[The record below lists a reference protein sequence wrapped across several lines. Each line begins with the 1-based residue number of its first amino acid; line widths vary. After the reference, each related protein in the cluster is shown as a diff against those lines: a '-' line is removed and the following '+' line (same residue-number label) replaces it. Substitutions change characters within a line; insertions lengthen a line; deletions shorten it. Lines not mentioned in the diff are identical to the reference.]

1 MQSPYTP
8 PQEHID
14 LIRSRKFGLAPDGT
28 IAKQNP
34 LSDDL
39 QRAISHLSEGLYS
52 KETHFI
58 LELIQNAEDNRYDEN
73 VKPDLTFTLLS
84 RDPTGTPEAEGA
96 LLVINNEVGF
106 RPKDVQALC
115 AVGATTKEK
124 REGYVG
130 EKGIGFKSVFVVSS
144 QPHIFSGGYQFRF
157 QEEPDPQA
165 ELGYI
170 VPYWVSEIPPEMKEH
185 SNRTRIVLPLKP
197 GKREGVTKELETIAP
212 ETILFLSKLEGLAI
226 HIENQKPIEVI
237 RDDTNRPLVQFM
249 TGDQYVEF
257 WLVEQEI
264 PMPPDLHEEK
274 REGITTRK
282 VSVALPLTTE
292 VSSEGQVFA
301 FLPTKEKSG
310 FPFIINADFILL
322 TSREGIKYDCPWNLW
337 LRDCMAPAFIQAFT
351 SLLDKPKYRARA
363 YAFIPLASD
372 NQEEFFQPTVE
383 AIHNELSS
391 RAVIWTLDGETLVKP
406 SEARLASDEFRRLL
420 NIAYMPTQLQKTP
433 LAHPQIQTYRKQ
445 LEAIGVEDLSSSEII
460 ECLRDETW
468 LESQDLEWFVALY
481 KYLSQLRRATEKRLQ
496 GLNLLPLEEGR
507 RSNATEQPI
516 YFPAEDVQEIRQL
529 QTQVSSVLTIAFLNP
544 RLYAL
549 LDDNQGLAQWLVDTL
564 GVRDLT
570 PANFCL
576 DLARGLNEH
585 RAEVSVSEL
594 VHLTAYIRDQFDAL
608 DDETQQAIIDV
619 LPLALADGEIVEP
632 QEWNDDHPLAM
643 PEAMNPKTGWQLVFA
658 DPDDRAHIAVL
669 SDAYLAS
676 CEGKGEFRSW
686 QGFLEEVGAT
696 DAPHPRLASGLTY
709 GSPELTKYERGLFKA
724 FRDQFDEKYPRSRS
738 WPWPEKVQ
746 DYRPPGWLS
755 DLWTGTS
762 RLGKRALR
770 RRGKA
775 LVSWL
780 AAKLRERY
788 WKEPSF
794 CTAHYEG
801 DYRKWQHYQ
810 RDSELKHCL
819 LEAPWFPS
827 TQGPTRPG
835 EVFLNKPELRE
846 LFGDTLPYVLE
857 NPGEKVANWLGLR
870 QTATVDEFLQYL
882 QELSSR
888 PADQV
893 DQKVVS
899 KIYAFLVERWRSDVK
914 DLFEEHP
921 LILVS
926 KPHPRWITS
935 KQAIWRDLSAVS
947 GVTYAYLEKQFDRRL
962 KEFFVKKVGVREHF
976 SQELYAQAWTQLTEV
991 EHIQAGTAEDAL
1003 ERIYPELLKVVEG
1016 NDQPQWWQGFRANA
1030 KVWTQNDRFEVADRV
1045 YVPDDGELKRL
1056 FAKEGVEFA
1065 WRPEKASFAEY
1076 QPLYR
1081 ALGIRSLVETVEATA
1096 EVQQVAETD
1105 DFHPLLTS
1113 AAKKAI
1119 CVYLWNVN
1127 SDQYERT
1134 KQTGV
1139 LEALLRTREQV
1150 VKGLTVC
1157 YELDWTAV
1165 EVCDS
1170 SAYWQQDKRLLY
1182 RSDAHSQDQ
1191 LEIETPA
1198 ILARRLTGGRTSNAL
1213 ENFIGRVLGASEV
1226 KVDGISHK
1234 NNWSLPAEEKEWI
1247 DKVLASSLRQAEPE
1261 PKPKPEPKT
1270 EPETEAASP
1279 RSKHELR
1286 GEHESKYAPKPAPQP
1301 GPRPEPEPEPEP
1313 KPRPKP
1319 EPHHRRPRLRS
1330 YIEPDGSGRGGGS
1343 PDESELSEE
1352 RKAIERAGIE
1362 VALAYEQRRGRIP
1375 KELPPNH
1382 EGWDIDSYAEDPVAA
1397 ILDKGEKHRLA
1408 RRIEVK
1414 ATKYG
1419 WDGWGIGL
1427 TAPEYRAAQRHGEE
1441 YYLYVVEYALDENLR
1456 RLFVFQNPVDK
1467 VNDYRLD
1474 DRWKAVADE
1483 EY

>member
-1 MQSPYTP
+1 MQSPYRP

-14 LIRSRKFGLAPDGT
+14 WIRSRKFGLAPDGT
-28 IAKQNP
+28 IDKQNP

-58 LELIQNAEDNRYDEN
+58 LELIQNAEDNHYDEN
-73 VKPDLTFTLLS
+73 AKPDLTFALLS

-106 RPKDVQALC
+106 RPEDVQALC

-433 LAHPQIQTYRKQ
+433 LVHPQIQTYRKQ

-481 KYLSQLRRATEKRLQ
+481 EYLSQLRRATEKRLQ

-549 LDDNQGLAQWLVDTL
+549 LDDNQGLTRWLVDML
-564 GVRDLT
+564 GVRELT
-570 PANFCL
+570 PDNYCL

-643 PEAMNPKTGWQLVFA
+643 PEAMNPKTGWQLVF
-658 DPDDRAHIAVL
+658 PDSEDRAHLHVL
-669 SDAYLAS
+669 ADDYLADCAGRS
-676 CEGKGEFRSW
+676 DVKHWLDFFRAI
-686 QGFLEEVGAT
+686 GAT
-696 DAPHPRLASGLTY
+696 EAPSSRRDKWHWWSHTLPDEV
-709 GSPELTKYERGLFKA
+709 PEHARELLEANREYSTRGHA
-724 FRDQFDEKYPRSRS
+724 FRDWRAPRWLMDLESSGKPKRGLKSRSRALIRWLQTRLS
-738 WPWPEKVQ
+738 ESRFATVSLEK
-746 DYRPPGWLS
+746 
-755 DLWTGTS
+755 
-762 RLGKRALR
+762 A
-770 RRGKA
+770 
-775 LVSWL
+775 
-780 AAKLRERY
+780 RY
-788 WKEPSF
+788 EW
-794 CTAHYEG
+794 HY
-801 DYRKWQHYQ
+801 YYWYHKVL
-810 RDSELKHCL
+810 DSEFKHCL

-827 TQGPTRPG
+827 TQGPMRPG
-835 EVFLNKPELRE
+835 EVFLDKPELRE
-846 LFGDTLPYVLE
+846 LFGDAVPYAPKNVDE
-857 NPGEKVANWLGLR
+857 NAANWLGLR
-870 QTATVDEFLQYL
+870 KTATVDELLQYL

-899 KIYAFLVERWRSDVK
+899 RIYAFLAERWRSDVK

-935 KQAIWRDLSAVS
+935 KQAVWPDLSAVF
-947 GVTYAYLEKQFDRRL
+947 GEAYVYLEKRYHRFR
-962 KEFFVKKVGVREHF
+962 EFFVEKVGVAERL
-976 SQELYAQAWTQLTEV
+976 SQELFAQAWTQLAKAEN
-991 EHIQAGTAEDAL
+991 IQADAVEAAL
-1003 ERIYPELLKVVEG
+1003 EHIYPELLKVAKG
-1016 NDQPQWWQGFRANA
+1016 DGQPEWWQGFRAEA
-1030 KVWTQNDRFEVADRV
+1030 KIWTQSDRFEHADQV
-1045 YVPDDGELKRL
+1045 YVPDDGELKSL
-1056 FAKEGVEFA
+1056 FVEEGVEFA
-1065 WRPEKASFAEY
+1065 WRPEKAGFAEY

-1081 ALGIRSLVETVEATA
+1081 DLGVCSLVETVEATA

-1105 DFHPLLTS
+1105 DFHPLLTL
-1113 AAKKAI
+1113 AAKRAI

-1139 LEALLRTREQV
+1139 LEALLRTQEQM
-1150 VKGLTVC
+1150 VKSLTVF

-1226 KVDGISHK
+1226 KVDGIIHK
-1234 NNWSLPAEEKEWI
+1234 NNWSLPAEEREWI
-1247 DKVLASSLRQAEPE
+1247 YKVLASSPRQAEPE
-1261 PKPKPEPKT
+1261 PKPESEPKT

-1286 GEHESKYAPKPAPQP
+1286 GGHEPKYALKPAPQP
-1301 GPRPEPEPEPEP
+1301 RPRPEPEPEPGP

-1319 EPHHRRPRLRS
+1319 EPHHRCPRLRS
-1330 YIEPDGSGRGGGS
+1330 YVEPGGSGRGGGS

-1397 ILDKGEKHRLA
+1397 ILDKGEKHKLA

-1427 TAPEYRAAQRHGEE
+1427 TAPEYRAAQCHGEE
-1441 YYLYVVEYALDENLR
+1441 YYLYVVEYALDDDLR
-1456 RLFVFQNPVDK
+1456 RLHVFQNPVDK

-1483 EY
+1483 GY